1 MRRADLAEVR
11 AGTSSDT
18 AAVVVATVAVIKD
31 APSLCTDASTSSDTA
46 VLAAA
51 ALVAV
56 GEAASLRTGT
66 SSDTAAAALAEV
78 GSGCRRRPVSLY
90 GY

>member
-18 AAVVVATVAVIKD
+18 AVVVVATVAVIKY
-31 APSLCTDASTSSDTA
+31 APSLWTDTSSDTT
-46 VLAAA
+46 VVAAA

-56 GEAASLRTGT
+56 GEAASLQTGT
-66 SSDTAAAALAEV
+66 SSDTAAAALAAV
-78 GSGCRRRPVSLY
+78 GSRCRRRPVSLY